1 MTTIKTNQ
9 TYQVNSSYGLDN
21 LTSKL
26 EKNQKAVLTR
36 LDNNTYAIKVIK
48 KPNAITGLI
57 AKISGKERKEAR
69 SLQDFKSS
77 LVISEAKQ
85 LNTKYP
91 NIQKRW
97 DAASRE
103 EKINLREELIKY
115 KIESDP
121 KLVKLKV
128 KFIDHPEKLQEL
140 ASKIRPEV
148 DVDHDFNGTL
158 DIINNHIKALSR
170 SGDL

>member
-1 MTTIKTNQ
+1 MTTIQTNH

-26 EKNQKAVLTR
+26 DKNQKAVLTR
-36 LDNNTYAIKVIK
+36 LDNNTYAIKVVK
-48 KPNAITGLI
+48 KPNAIAGFI
-57 AKISGKERKEAR
+57 AKLSGQEKKELR

-97 DAASRE
+97 DSASRE
-103 EKINLREELIKY
+103 DKINLREELIKY

-121 KLVKLKV
+121 KLVKVKV
-128 KFIDHPEKLQEL
+128 KYADHPDKLQEL

-148 DVDHDFNGTL
+148 SVDHDFNGTL
-158 DIINNHIKALSR
+158 DIINNHLRALSKN
-170 SGDL
+170 GEL

>member
-1 MTTIKTNQ
+1 VTTIKTNQ

>member
-1 MTTIKTNQ
+1 MTTIQTNQ

-36 LDNNTYAIKVIK
+36 LDNNTYAIKVVK
-48 KPNAITGLI
+48 KPNAISGLI
-57 AKISGKERKEAR
+57 AKISGKERKETR

-77 LVISEAKQ
+77 LVINEAKQ

-97 DAASRE
+97 DSANRE

-128 KFIDHPEKLQEL
+128 KFADHPEKLQEL

-148 DVDHDFNGTL
+148 DVDHDFKGTL
-158 DIINNHIKALSR
+158 DIINNHIKALSK
-170 SGDL
+170 SGEL